1 MNNEYIQ
8 DRVKHHEETL
18 FGKDGELGIVHQ
30 VKVMWRAHVWVLC
43 TLSGALGFF
52 IRPYIETVLK

>member
-1 MNNEYIQ
+1 MNSEYVQ
-8 DRVKHHEETL
+8 EKVKLHDTTL
-18 FGKDGELGIVHQ
+18 YGKDGDFGIVHQ